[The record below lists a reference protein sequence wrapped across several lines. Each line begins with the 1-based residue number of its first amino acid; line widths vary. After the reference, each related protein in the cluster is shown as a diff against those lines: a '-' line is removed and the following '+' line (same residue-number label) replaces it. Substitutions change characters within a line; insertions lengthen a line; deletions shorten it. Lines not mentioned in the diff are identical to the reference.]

1 MPKVCHRMRL
11 PTPQIVQHAF
21 YCTVKPFFPN
31 LDKESFLAVFK
42 IFITLPDFTEF
53 LKNVPIDADVPLS
66 KADMNAMLVQF
77 AQKIK
82 SNNRQSRRTAVTGAT
97 SRATTA
103 SRAVT
108 ASRATTASRAARI
121 TIGGSHRRGNLDA
134 NARHEP
140 HPDSIFFFIQFCL
153 SILVLFRIP
162 RRLAPFFIVLVLF
175 MFINLTEYYLGIV
188 PRFDL
193 MPFTSFIGPRT
204 SIRNH
209 QARAE
214 SNLIA
219 AQMPLIPI
227 EIGTLLAEVV
237 GWVRRFY
244 MSAASQEELAVSV
257 PSPPSHPPAPHPH
270 KQRSFS
276 PKVLHSKVA
285 RKPDGK

>member
-1 MPKVCHRMRL
+1 MLNNDMPKLCPRMRL

-31 LDKESFLAVFK
+31 LDKKSFLAVFK

-53 LKNVPIDADVPLS
+53 LKNVPSDADVPLS
-66 KADMNAMLVQF
+66 KAVMNAMLVQF

-97 SRATTA
+97 SRSTRASKTA
-103 SRAVT
+103 RA
-108 ASRATTASRAARI
+108 I
-121 TIGGSHRRGNLDA
+121 TIGGSHRRGHLEA
-134 NARHEP
+134 NARHELP
-140 HPDSIFFFIQFCL
+140 PDSIFFFIQFCL

-175 MFINLTEYYLGIV
+175 MFINLIEYYLGIV

-193 MPFTSFIGPRT
+193 MPSFISSGT
-204 SIRNH
+204 SIRNY

-227 EIGTLLAEVV
+227 QIGTLLAEVV
-237 GWVRRFY
+237 GWVRRFVGY
-244 MSAASQEELAVSV
+244 MSAASQELAVSV
-257 PSPPSHPPAPHPH
+257 SVPPSGRLPAPNPPIR
-270 KQRSFS
+270 RSAS
-276 PKVLHSKVA
+276 PIFRSKVA
-285 RKPDGK
+285 TRPDGNPDGK

>member
-1 MPKVCHRMRL
+1 MLNNDMPKLCPKMRL

-31 LDKESFLAVFK
+31 LDKESFLSVFK

-53 LKNVPIDADVPLS
+53 LKNVPSDADVPLS
-66 KADMNAMLVQF
+66 KADMNALLVQF

-82 SNNRQSRRTAVTGAT
+82 SNNRQSRRTA
-97 SRATTA
+97 
-103 SRAVT
+103 
-108 ASRATTASRAARI
+108 TTASRAARI
-121 TIGGSHRRGNLDA
+121 KIGGSHRRGNLDA

-204 SIRNH
+204 SIRNY

-214 SNLIA
+214 SNLVA

-237 GWVRRFY
+237 GWVRRFVGY
-244 MSAASQEELAVSV
+244 MSAASQEESSPSQLAVSV
-257 PSPPSHPPAPHPH
+257 PRPPSHPPAPHPP

-276 PKVLHSKVA
+276 PEILRSKVA
-285 RKPDGK
+285 RKPNGK